1 MTEDKMHEV
10 DLSKV
15 NKKEKARYWNFVM
28 YPESMVDNWQEDIAE
43 IVQYPYAYCIH
54 DKCMTK
60 DGTPRKTHVHI
71 IIAFPNTT
79 TYNNVLGIA
88 QKLGVCNYVEKTQN
102 IRWMYNYLIHDT
114 EDARKK
120 GKYQYDPQERIIGN
134 DFDIG
139 SFEQISS
146 AERDRILLDI
156 KSMLRSGKFQDFY
169 ELDEYIDTVVQDS
182 AYSEVFRTYQSFL
195 FNLMKAK
202 FVHDSRIKA
211 EKQAQRKAELKS
223 EIEKLEK
230 NEGLQE
236 K

>member
-1 MTEDKMHEV
+1 MTEDNVHEV

-28 YPESMVDNWQEDIAE
+28 YPESMIENWQEDIAE
-43 IVQYPYAYCIH
+43 IIQYPYAYCIH

-60 DGTPRKTHVHI
+60 DGLPRKIHVHI

-79 TYNNVLGIA
+79 TYNNVLAIA
-88 QKLGVCNYVEKTQN
+88 KKLGVCNYVEKTQN

-120 GKYQYDPQERIIGN
+120 GKYQYDPNERITGN

-139 SFEQISS
+139 SFEQLSS
-146 AERDRILLDI
+146 AEKDKILLDI

-169 ELDEYIDTVVQDS
+169 ELDEYIDTVIQDS

-195 FNLMKAK
+195 YNLMKAK

-211 EKQAQRKAELKS
+211 EKQAQQKAKLKT